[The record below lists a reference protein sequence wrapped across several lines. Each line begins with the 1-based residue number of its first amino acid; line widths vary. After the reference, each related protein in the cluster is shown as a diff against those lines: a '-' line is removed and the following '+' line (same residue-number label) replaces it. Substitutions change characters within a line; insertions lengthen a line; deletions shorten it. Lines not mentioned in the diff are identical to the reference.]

1 MIAAL
6 IAFGL
11 MAVIALLILVSIK
24 IITFINNYKI
34 FQSRDDDCFDYAVI
48 DYSTLKR
55 LYQINPDGY
64 ELTSFGQ
71 LYRMTNSYGLA
82 MKEVRIV
89 FKTIFDYIHFEI
101 DKKYNKKASRIAS
114 RRKQEER
121 GLSKLRDLAQQ
132 DIDNLRAKLDAEFEQ
147 EKKKTQEIAANK
159 RQPFGNLKPLISLN
173 GDLVY
178 YQDKQV
184 YIDELGY
191 YFTKDG
197 KSISMSWRK
206 NDGKYYCFN

>member
-6 IAFGL
+6 IIFGL
-11 MAVIALLILVSIK
+11 IATIPLLILVSFKTIS
-24 IITFINNYKI
+24 FIHGYKK
-34 FQSRDDDCFDYAVI
+34 FQRRDDDLDYATI

-55 LYQINPDGY
+55 LYQVNPDGY

-71 LYRMTNSYGLA
+71 LYRMNNNNGWTTREL
-82 MKEVRIV
+82 RIV

-101 DKKYNKKASRIAS
+101 DKKYNKKNSQIAK
-114 RRKQEER
+114 RRKQEEQ

-147 EKKKTQEIAANK
+147 EKKKTQKIATNM
-159 RQPFGNLKPLISLN
+159 RRPLGNLKPLISLN
-173 GDLVY
+173 GNPIY
-178 YQDKQV
+178 FQGKQV
-184 YIDELGY
+184 YINGQGD

-197 KSISMSWRK
+197 EPISIS
-206 NDGKYYCFN
+206 

>member
-6 IAFGL
+6 IIFGPI
-11 MAVIALLILVSIK
+11 AAIALLILVSFK
-24 IITFINNYKI
+24 TSDFIHSYKK
-34 FQSRDDDCFDYAVI
+34 FQRRDDFSDYATI

-55 LYQINPDGY
+55 LYQVNPDGY

-71 LYRMTNSYGLA
+71 LYRMNNNNGWTTREL
-82 MKEVRIV
+82 RIV

-101 DKKYNKKASRIAS
+101 DKKYHKKTSQITK
-114 RRKQEER
+114 RRKQEEQ

-147 EKKKTQEIAANK
+147 EKKKTQEIATNM
-159 RQPFGNLKPLISLN
+159 RRPLGNLKPLISLN
-173 GDLVY
+173 GNPIY
-178 YQDKQV
+178 FQGKQV
-184 YIDELGY
+184 YINGQGD

-197 KSISMSWRK
+197 EPISIS
-206 NDGKYYCFN
+206 

>member
-6 IAFGL
+6 IIFGPI
-11 MAVIALLILVSIK
+11 AAIALLILVSFK
-24 IITFINNYKI
+24 TSDFIHSYKK
-34 FQSRDDDCFDYAVI
+34 FQKRDDDLDYATI

-55 LYQINPDGY
+55 LYQVNPDGY

-71 LYRMTNSYGLA
+71 LYRMNNNNGWTTREL
-82 MKEVRIV
+82 RIV

-101 DKKYNKKASRIAS
+101 DKKYHKKTNQITK
-114 RRKQEER
+114 RRKQEEQ

-147 EKKKTQEIAANK
+147 EKKKTQEIATNM
-159 RQPFGNLKPLISLN
+159 RRPLGNLKPLISLN
-173 GDLVY
+173 GNPIY
-178 YQDKQV
+178 FQGKQV
-184 YIDELGY
+184 YINGQGD

-197 KSISMSWRK
+197 EPISIS
-206 NDGKYYCFN
+206 

>member
-11 MAVIALLILVSIK
+11 MAVIALLVLVSVK

-34 FQSRDDDCFDYAVI
+34 FQSRDDDFFDYAVI

-55 LYQINPDGY
+55 LYQVNPDGY
-64 ELTSFGQ
+64 ELSDFGQ
-71 LYRMTNSYGLA
+71 LYRMTNSHGLA
-82 MKEVRIV
+82 LKEVRIV
-89 FKTIFDYIHFEI
+89 FKTIFDYLHFEI
-101 DKKYNKKASRIAS
+101 DKKYNKKTSQITKRH
-114 RRKQEER
+114 KQEEQ
-121 GLSKLRDLAQQ
+121 GLRKLRDLAQR

-147 EKKKTQEIAANK
+147 EKKKTQEIAANM
-159 RQPFGNLKPLISLN
+159 RQPFGNLNPLSSLN
-173 GDLVY
+173 GNPIY
-178 YQDKQV
+178 FQGKQV

-197 KSISMSWRK
+197 KPISMS
-206 NDGKYYCFN
+206 

>member
-6 IAFGL
+6 IIFGL
-11 MAVIALLILVSIK
+11 IATIPLLILVSFKTIN
-24 IITFINNYKI
+24 FIDGYKE
-34 FQSRDDDCFDYAVI
+34 FQRRDDDLDYATI

-55 LYQINPDGY
+55 LYQVNPDGY

-71 LYRMTNSYGLA
+71 LYRMNNNNGWTTREL
-82 MKEVRIV
+82 RIV

-101 DKKYNKKASRIAS
+101 DKKYHKKTSQIAK
-114 RRKQEER
+114 RRKQEEQ

-147 EKKKTQEIAANK
+147 EKKKTQEIATNM
-159 RQPFGNLKPLISLN
+159 RRPLGNLKPLISLN
-173 GDLVY
+173 GNPIY
-178 YQDKQV
+178 FQGKQV
-184 YIDELGY
+184 YINGQGD

-197 KSISMSWRK
+197 EPISIS
-206 NDGKYYCFN
+206 

>member
-1 MIAAL
+1 MIAVL
-6 IAFGL
+6 ITFGL
-11 MAVIALLILVSIK
+11 MAVIALLILISVK

-34 FQSRDDDCFDYAVI
+34 FQSRDDDFFDYAVI

-71 LYRMTNSYGLA
+71 LYRINCRDGYAL
-82 MKEVRIV
+82 KEVRIV
-89 FKTIFDYIHFEI
+89 FKTIFDYLHFEI
-101 DKKYNKKASRIAS
+101 DKKYHKKTSRIAS
-114 RRKQEER
+114 RRKQEEQ

-132 DIDNLRAKLDAEFEQ
+132 DIDNLRAKLNAEFEQ
-147 EKKKTQEIAANK
+147 EKKKNQEIATNM
-159 RQPFGNLKPLISLN
+159 RQPFGNLKPLISPN
-173 GDLVY
+173 GDLAY
-178 YQDKQV
+178 YQDKRV

-197 KSISMSWRK
+197 KPISMS
-206 NDGKYYCFN
+206 

>member
-6 IAFGL
+6 IIFGPI
-11 MAVIALLILVSIK
+11 AAIALLILVSFK
-24 IITFINNYKI
+24 TSDFIHSYKK
-34 FQSRDDDCFDYAVI
+34 FQKRDDDLDYATI

-55 LYQINPDGY
+55 LYQVNPDGY

-71 LYRMTNSYGLA
+71 LYRMNNNNGWTTREL
-82 MKEVRIV
+82 RIV

-101 DKKYNKKASRIAS
+101 DKKYHKKTSQITK
-114 RRKQEER
+114 RRKQEEQ

-147 EKKKTQEIAANK
+147 EKKKIQEIAVST
-159 RQPFGNLKPLISLN
+159 RQSLGSLKPLISLN
-173 GDLVY
+173 GNPIY
-178 YQDKQV
+178 FQGKQV
-184 YIDELGY
+184 YINGQGD

-197 KSISMSWRK
+197 EPIPIS
-206 NDGKYYCFN
+206 

>member
-6 IAFGL
+6 IIFGL
-11 MAVIALLILVSIK
+11 IATIPLLILVSFKTIS
-24 IITFINNYKI
+24 FIHGYKK
-34 FQSRDDDCFDYAVI
+34 FQRRDDDLDYATI

-55 LYQINPDGY
+55 LYQVNPDGY

-71 LYRMTNSYGLA
+71 LYRMNNNNGWTTREL
-82 MKEVRIV
+82 RIV

-101 DKKYNKKASRIAS
+101 DKKYHKKTSQIAK
-114 RRKQEER
+114 RRKQEEQ

-147 EKKKTQEIAANK
+147 EKKKTQEIATNV
-159 RQPFGNLKPLISLN
+159 RRPLGNLKPLISLN
-173 GDLVY
+173 GNPIY
-178 YQDKQV
+178 FQGKQV
-184 YIDELGY
+184 YINGQGD

-197 KSISMSWRK
+197 EPISIS
-206 NDGKYYCFN
+206 

>member
-6 IAFGL
+6 IIFGVI
-11 MAVIALLILVSIK
+11 ATIALLILVSFK
-24 IITFINNYKI
+24 IINFIHGYKE
-34 FQSRDDDCFDYAVI
+34 FQKRDDDLDYAVI

-64 ELTSFGQ
+64 ELSNFGQ
-71 LYRMTNSYGLA
+71 LYRKNNDNGWMITR
-82 MKEVRIV
+82 EVRIV
-89 FKTIFDYIHFEI
+89 FKNIFDYIHFEI
-101 DKKYNKKASRIAS
+101 DKKYNKKTSRIAK
-114 RRKQEER
+114 RCKQEEQ

-147 EKKKTQEIAANK
+147 EKKKTQEIVTNM
-159 RQPFGNLKPLISLN
+159 RRPLSNLKPLISLN
-173 GDLVY
+173 GNPIY
-178 YQDKQV
+178 FQGKQV

-197 KSISMSWRK
+197 EPISIS
-206 NDGKYYCFN
+206 

>member
-6 IAFGL
+6 IIFGL
-11 MAVIALLILVSIK
+11 MAAIPLLILVNFKTIN
-24 IITFINNYKI
+24 FIHGYKK
-34 FQSRDDDCFDYAVI
+34 FQRRDDDLDYATI

-55 LYQINPDGY
+55 LYQVNPDGY

-71 LYRMTNSYGLA
+71 LYRMNNNNGWTTREL
-82 MKEVRIV
+82 RIV

-101 DKKYNKKASRIAS
+101 DKKYHKKTSQITK
-114 RRKQEER
+114 RRKQEEQ

-147 EKKKTQEIAANK
+147 EKKKTQEIATNM
-159 RQPFGNLKPLISLN
+159 RRPLGNLKPLISLN
-173 GDLVY
+173 GNPIY
-178 YQDKQV
+178 FQGKQV
-184 YIDELGY
+184 YINGQGD

-197 KSISMSWRK
+197 EPISIS
-206 NDGKYYCFN
+206 

>member
-6 IAFGL
+6 IIFGPI
-11 MAVIALLILVSIK
+11 AAIALLILVSFK
-24 IITFINNYKI
+24 TSDFIHSYKK
-34 FQSRDDDCFDYAVI
+34 FQKRDDDLDYATI

-55 LYQINPDGY
+55 LYQVNPDGY

-71 LYRMTNSYGLA
+71 LYRMNNNNGWTTREL
-82 MKEVRIV
+82 RII

-101 DKKYNKKASRIAS
+101 DKKYHKKTSQITK
-114 RRKQEER
+114 RRKQEEQ

-147 EKKKTQEIAANK
+147 EKKKTQEIATNM
-159 RQPFGNLKPLISLN
+159 RRPLGNLKPLISLN
-173 GDLVY
+173 GNPIY
-178 YQDKQV
+178 FQGKQV
-184 YIDELGY
+184 YINGQGD

-197 KSISMSWRK
+197 EPISIS
-206 NDGKYYCFN
+206 

>member
-6 IAFGL
+6 IIFGL
-11 MAVIALLILVSIK
+11 IATIPLLILVSFKTIN
-24 IITFINNYKI
+24 FIHGYKK
-34 FQSRDDDCFDYAVI
+34 FQRRDDDLDYATI

-55 LYQINPDGY
+55 LYQVNPDGY

-71 LYRMTNSYGLA
+71 LYRMNNNNGWTTREL
-82 MKEVRIV
+82 RII

-101 DKKYNKKASRIAS
+101 NKKYNKKNSQITK
-114 RRKQEER
+114 RRKQEEQ

-147 EKKKTQEIAANK
+147 EKKKTQEITTNM
-159 RQPFGNLKPLISLN
+159 RRPLGNLKPLISLN
-173 GDLVY
+173 GNPIY
-178 YQDKQV
+178 FQGKQV
-184 YIDELGY
+184 YINGQGD

-197 KSISMSWRK
+197 EPISIS
-206 NDGKYYCFN
+206 

>member
-6 IAFGL
+6 IIFGL
-11 MAVIALLILVSIK
+11 IATIPLLILVSFKTIN
-24 IITFINNYKI
+24 FIHGYKK
-34 FQSRDDDCFDYAVI
+34 FQRRDDDLDYATI

-55 LYQINPDGY
+55 LYQVNPDGY

-71 LYRMTNSYGLA
+71 LYRMNNNNGWTTREL
-82 MKEVRIV
+82 RIV

-101 DKKYNKKASRIAS
+101 DKKYHKKTSQITK
-114 RRKQEER
+114 RRKQEEQ

-147 EKKKTQEIAANK
+147 EKKKTQEIATNM
-159 RQPFGNLKPLISLN
+159 RRPLGNLKPLISLN
-173 GDLVY
+173 GNPIY
-178 YQDKQV
+178 FQGKQV
-184 YIDELGY
+184 YINGQGD

-197 KSISMSWRK
+197 EPISIS
-206 NDGKYYCFN
+206 

>member
-6 IAFGL
+6 IIFGPI
-11 MAVIALLILVSIK
+11 AAIALLILVSFK
-24 IITFINNYKI
+24 TSDFIHSYKK
-34 FQSRDDDCFDYAVI
+34 FQKRDDDLDYATI

-55 LYQINPDGY
+55 LYQVNPDGY

-71 LYRMTNSYGLA
+71 LYRMNNNNGWTTREL
-82 MKEVRIV
+82 RIV

-101 DKKYNKKASRIAS
+101 DKKYHKKTSQITK
-114 RRKQEER
+114 RRKQEEQ

-147 EKKKTQEIAANK
+147 EKKKTQEIATNM
-159 RQPFGNLKPLISLN
+159 RRPLGNLKPLISLN
-173 GDLVY
+173 GNPIY
-178 YQDKQV
+178 FQGKQV
-184 YIDELGY
+184 YINGQGD

-197 KSISMSWRK
+197 EPILMS
-206 NDGKYYCFN
+206 

>member
-6 IAFGL
+6 IIFGL
-11 MAVIALLILVSIK
+11 ITTIALLILVSFKTIA
-24 IITFINNYKI
+24 FAHNYKI
-34 FQSRDDDCFDYAVI
+34 FQKRDDDFFDYATI

-55 LYQINPDGY
+55 LYQINPNGY
-64 ELTSFGQ
+64 ELSSFGQ
-71 LYRMTNSYGLA
+71 LYRINHNNGLA
-82 MKEVRIV
+82 IREVRIV

-101 DKKYNKKASRIAS
+101 DKKYNKKNSQIAK
-114 RRKQEER
+114 RRKQEEQ

-147 EKKKTQEIAANK
+147 EKKKIQKIATSM

-173 GDLVY
+173 GNPIY
-178 YQDKQV
+178 FQGKQV
-184 YIDELGY
+184 YIDEQGD

-197 KSISMSWRK
+197 KSISIS
-206 NDGKYYCFN
+206 

>member
-6 IAFGL
+6 IIFGL
-11 MAVIALLILVSIK
+11 IATIALLILVSFK
-24 IITFINNYKI
+24 IINFIHGYKK
-34 FQSRDDDCFDYAVI
+34 FQKRDDDLDYAVI

-64 ELTSFGQ
+64 ELSNFGQ
-71 LYRMTNSYGLA
+71 LYRKNNDNGWMITR
-82 MKEVRIV
+82 EVRIV
-89 FKTIFDYIHFEI
+89 FKDIFDYIHFEI
-101 DKKYNKKASRIAS
+101 DKKYNKKTSRIAK
-114 RRKQEER
+114 RRKQEEQ

-147 EKKKTQEIAANK
+147 EKKKTQEIATNM

-173 GDLVY
+173 GNPIY
-178 YQDKQV
+178 FQGKQV
-184 YIDELGY
+184 YIDGQGN

-197 KSISMSWRK
+197 EPISIS
-206 NDGKYYCFN
+206 

>member
-6 IAFGL
+6 IIFGL
-11 MAVIALLILVSIK
+11 MAAIALLIPVSFK
-24 IITFINNYKI
+24 IINFILSYKK
-34 FQSRDDDCFDYAVI
+34 FQRRDDDFLDYATI

-64 ELTSFGQ
+64 KSDFGQ
-71 LYRMTNSYGLA
+71 LYRMNNSHGLVTR
-82 MKEVRIV
+82 EVRIV
-89 FKTIFDYIHFEI
+89 FKTIFDYFHFEI
-101 DKKYNKKASRIAS
+101 DKKYNKKANQIAKH
-114 RRKQEER
+114 RKQEEQ
-121 GLSKLRDLAQQ
+121 GLSKLRDLAQR

-147 EKKKTQEIAANK
+147 EKKKTQEIAASM
-159 RQPFGNLKPLISLN
+159 RQPFGNLKPSVSSN

-178 YQDKQV
+178 YQGKQV

-197 KSISMSWRK
+197 KPISMS
-206 NDGKYYCFN
+206 